1 MIERVKNVI
10 DEYYNTFMWMNQAQY
25 EHVLKVAETKG
36 DSPQID
42 SMSREDCYSVIESIE
57 PQMKDIWF
65 KQLPRMSDKAA
76 LYYSFPQ
83 KIFPVGQKSEIVIRC
98 RYKYQ
103 KLVGQFKTI
112 ISPYYNYSFNYGVE
126 FHPQTVSA
134 FGNGEEILI
143 PFQFP
148 TEDRYILT
156 LYEVDGDKETLC
168 MTYSFYAVEDD
179 LFSLHPYK
187 ADLHIHTTFSD
198 GVEPPELVMTS
209 ARERGMDICA
219 VTDHN
224 NFQGSVEARKK
235 ASEMGL
241 KLTVLLGEEYSLA
254 YSPMHIVSIGTDE
267 PVDRYY
273 ISRKL
278 TEDERV
284 KKIIDDNS
292 GLSCDKVAYACTQ
305 VLLDEVKKK
314 GGLTILAHPFWKPIN
329 PNSSRMDTPE
339 CLFVAL
345 ATNRKFAGIE
355 LVSGS
360 PERECNISSLQA
372 ALAQDM
378 FLHYEGIALT
388 GVTDSHQYS
397 IDPVCGNH
405 FTIIFARSRKT
416 EDVLAALKQ
425 GMCVAVEIVNNRPMC
440 YGYYR
445 FVKFGNYLTNFYFPE
460 RDEKAT
466 VEGIVARENFLTSDI
481 EIEKGDN
488 FR

>member
-1 MIERVKNVI
+1 MNERVKKAI
-10 DEYYNTFMWMNQAQY
+10 DEYYNTFMWMNQSQY
-25 EHVLKVAETKG
+25 KHVLEVAEAKA
-36 DSPQID
+36 DSHQID
-42 SMSREDCYSVIESIE
+42 SMSREDLYSVIESIE

-65 KQLPRMSDKAA
+65 KQLSRLNDKTA
-76 LYYSFPQ
+76 LYYFFPQ
-83 KIFPVGQKSEIVIRC
+83 KIFPVRKNSKIIIKC

-103 KLVGQFKTI
+103 KLVGQFKAV
-112 ISPYYNYSFNYGVE
+112 ISPYYNYSYNYGTE
-126 FHPQTVSA
+126 YRPQTVSA
-134 FGNGEEILI
+134 VGNGKEILI
-143 PFQFP
+143 PFVFP
-148 TEDRYILT
+148 TEDRYIVT
-156 LYEVDGDKETLC
+156 LFEVDGDRETLF

-179 LFSLHPYK
+179 LYSLQPYK
-187 ADLHIHTTFSD
+187 ADLHMHTTFSD

-209 ARERGMDICA
+209 VRERGIDICA
-219 VTDHN
+219 VIDHN

-235 ASEMGL
+235 AHEMGL
-241 KLTVLLGEEYSLA
+241 NLTVLLGEEYSMA
-254 YSPMHIVSIGTDE
+254 YSPMHIVSLGTDS

-273 ISRKL
+273 ISHKL

-284 KKIIDDNS
+284 KKIIDDNPE
-292 GLSCDKVAYACTQ
+292 LSCDKVAYACTQ

-329 PNSSRMDTPE
+329 PNGSRMDTPE
-339 CLFVAL
+339 SLFVAL
-345 ATNRKFAGIE
+345 ASNRRFAGIE

-360 PERECNISSLQA
+360 PEGECNISSMQA

-378 FLHYEGIALT
+378 LLQYEGIPLT
-388 GVTDSHQYS
+388 GITDSHQYS
-397 IDPVCGNH
+397 IDPICGNH

-425 GMCVAVEIVNNRPMC
+425 GMCVAVEIINNRPMC

-460 RDEKAT
+460 RDEKAM
-466 VEGIVARENFLTSDI
+466 VEGIVAREKFLTSDI